1 MASTTTTTEAKTL
14 RKTPRVG
21 NTTSKR
27 KNTKTVTIKKDV
39 TKDTE
44 PENTTKTTRGSKTG
58 SRTAARTKAT
68 KTLSTTQLTQRVSEL
83 ENTVSSLIEVLN
95 SEFRTEML
103 QGPRGV
109 SKALK
114 KAGLVKDS

>member
-1 MASTTTTTEAKTL
+1 MASTTTT
-14 RKTPRVG
+14 RKTPKVG
-21 NTTSKR
+21 NTTTKR
-27 KNTKTVTIKKDV
+27 RTKSTTVTIQKDV
-39 TKDTE
+39 TRETTAPKTT
-44 PENTTKTTRGSKTG
+44 TTKKTSKTG
-58 SRTAARTKAT
+58 SRTAARAKTTKS
-68 KTLSTTQLTQRVSEL
+68 LSTTQLTQKIFEL
-83 ENTVSSLIEVLN
+83 ETTVSTLIEVLN